1 MPEAPLRI
9 SIRGMTCPHCE
20 QVVEKALGSVPG
32 VASARASFS
41 GGWAEITFLSGY
53 GDSRSRARLEDAI
66 RKAGYQTAPPDG
78 EDSFP
83 RIGTTVRRLC
93 VLAFVALAF
102 CLLERALPGQWTGY
116 FPSPGTASSLWAL
129 FGVGLLTSLHC
140 LAMCGGIAMTQGL
153 VGVRQASSVRRSS
166 LCYQAGRL
174 LSYSAIGALV
184 GSLGAGLTLT
194 EGTRGTIMLVAGVFM
209 LLMALNMLGFFAMLR
224 PLQPRPPRWLTEQIQ
239 SLARERTGGQG
250 GWRGPLL
257 TGIANGL
264 MPCGPLQSMQLYAL
278 GTGNG
283 WEGACAM
290 AIFCLGTMPVML
302 GLSLLTGGM
311 GRCSRG
317 RLLQIAAVLLL
328 FLGLGMVHNGLVLRG
343 LSPDALSMTGSTQID
358 AGARAHRTGNGQAVT
373 SFADYDAYEPIVV
386 QRNLPVIWTLM
397 VPEEKLIGC
406 NNEILAPELGIAK
419 KLVPG
424 KNTITFTPTKTG
436 IFT

>member
-20 QVVEKALGSVPG
+20 QAVEKALASVRG

-41 GGWAEITFLSGY
+41 GGWGEVTFLSGY

-83 RIGTTVRRLC
+83 RIGTAARRVC
-93 VLAFVALAF
+93 ALAFVALAF

-140 LAMCGGIAMTQGL
+140 LAMCGGIAMTQGF

-174 LSYSAIGALV
+174 ISYSAIGGLV

-194 EGTRGTIMLVAGVFM
+194 QGTRGAIMLAAGVFM
-209 LLMALNMLGFFAMLR
+209 LLMALNMMGFFAVLR
-224 PLQPRPPRWLTEQIQ
+224 PLQPRPPRWLSEKIQ
-239 SLARERTGGQG
+239 SLARERISGQG

-264 MPCGPLQSMQLYAL
+264 MPCG
-278 GTGNG
+278 
-283 WEGACAM
+283 
-290 AIFCLGTMPVML
+290 
-302 GLSLLTGGM
+302 
-311 GRCSRG
+311 
-317 RLLQIAAVLLL
+317 
-328 FLGLGMVHNGLVLRG
+328 
-343 LSPDALSMTGSTQID
+343 
-358 AGARAHRTGNGQAVT
+358 
-373 SFADYDAYEPIVV
+373 
-386 QRNLPVIWTLM
+386 
-397 VPEEKLIGC
+397 
-406 NNEILAPELGIAK
+406 
-419 KLVPG
+419 
-424 KNTITFTPTKTG
+424 
-436 IFT
+436 